1 MSRDEVNAVT
11 DAELVILGSAQDG
24 GLPHAGCLCANCRA
38 ARSDWTKRRLPASA
52 GIISGDALALI
63 DTTSAFEEQYHA
75 LWERSP
81 GSRDFTA
88 ERYGAPGTI
97 VLTHAH
103 TGHYTGLWQ
112 LDRSVLAARGTR
124 VLAPPKMH
132 AFLAANE
139 PWAGMVREG
148 FITLEPLPIET
159 AFELLPGITLTAI
172 EVPHRAEWETDT
184 VALLVAGPNA
194 TALYLPDID
203 RWDEWDRDI
212 AAVVAQVDAAF
223 LDGCFWAAP
232 TSRNVPHPPVIETIE
247 RLQPLVD
254 AGKTVSF
261 IHLNHSNPLCDP
273 TSAEHRQVVENGF
286 TVGREG
292 DGVRL

>member
-1 MSRDEVNAVT
+1 MA

-63 DTTSAFEEQYHA
+63 DTTSAFEEQYHM
-75 LWERSP
+75 LWEHSP
-81 GSRDFTA
+81 RSRDFDG
-88 ERYGAPGTI
+88 ERYGAPETV

-124 VLAPPKMH
+124 VLAPPKMR

-139 PWAGMVREG
+139 PWARMVREG

-159 AFELLPGITLTAI
+159 GFELLPGIMLTAI

-194 TALYLPDID
+194 TVLYLPDID
-203 RWDEWDRDI
+203 RWDDWDHDI
-212 AAVVAQVDAAF
+212 AAVVADVDAAF
-223 LDGCFWAAP
+223 LDGCFWEAP

-254 AGKTVSF
+254 GGKSVSF

-273 TSAEHRQVVENGF
+273 ASAEHQQVIECGF
-286 TVGREG
+286 KVGREG

>member
-1 MSRDEVNAVT
+1 MGSVSDMA

-38 ARSDWTKRRLPASA
+38 ARADHSRRRLPASA
-52 GIISGDALALI
+52 GIVSGDRLALI
-63 DTTSAFEEQYHA
+63 DTTSAFEEQYHR
-75 LWERSP
+75 LWERSERSH
-81 GSRDFTA
+81 GFEG
-88 ERYGAPGTI
+88 ERYGAPEI
-97 VLTHAH
+97 VILTHAH

-124 VLAPPKMH
+124 VLTPPKMH
-132 AFLAANE
+132 SFLAANE

-184 VALLVAGPNA
+184 VALIVTGLKANV
-194 TALYLPDID
+194 LYVPDID

-212 AAVVAQVDAAF
+212 AAVVAEVDAAF

-247 RLQPLVD
+247 RLQPQVD
-254 AGKTVSF
+254 AGKYVSF
-261 IHLNHSNPLCDP
+261 VHLNHSNPLCDP
-273 TSAEHRQVVENGF
+273 ASNEHQQVIERGF
-286 TVGREG
+286 RVAREG
-292 DGVRL
+292 DRVQL

>member
-1 MSRDEVNAVT
+1 MA

-38 ARSDWTKRRLPASA
+38 ARSDWSKRRLPASA
-52 GIISGDALALI
+52 GIISGNQLALI
-63 DTTSAFEEQYHA
+63 DATSAFEEQYHS
-75 LWERSP
+75 LWERSTR
-81 GSRDFTA
+81 SHNFTS
-88 ERYGAPGTI
+88 ERYGAPEI
-97 VLTHAH
+97 VVLTHAH

-132 AFLAANE
+132 RFLTANE
-139 PWAGMVREG
+139 PWSGMAREG
-148 FITLEPLPIET
+148 FLTLEPLPIET
-159 AFELLPGITLTAI
+159 AFELLPGITITAI

-184 VALLVAGPNA
+184 VALLVAGSNA
-194 TALYLPDID
+194 TVLYLPDID
-203 RWDEWDRDI
+203 RWDEWDHDI
-212 AAVVAQVDAAF
+212 AAVVAEVDIAF

-254 AGKTVSF
+254 TGKTVSF

-273 TSAEHRQVVENGF
+273 TSGEHRQVVERGF
-286 TVGREG
+286 RVGQEG
-292 DGVRL
+292 NAVRL